1 MIMIQN
7 TYIHWVLKIC
17 LLNLNIVEGQAE
29 VVDAVQQEHTDVAF
43 KSADMFSWEE
53 LDPSFAFFSSL
64 EMQLQ

>member
-17 LLNLNIVEGQAE
+17 LLNLNIVVGQAE
-29 VVDAVQQEHTDVAF
+29 IVDAVQQEHTDVAF

-64 EMQLQ
+64 EMQLR